1 MILTIT
7 NWNRNSSVAQLW
19 FHVTT
24 TLLSKPS
31 LNHLDVRWQTHAV
44 ASWARGLCGGCKISI
59 HDAVVLPTVATASRR
74 ALGHYCCV
82 ILGWSTTIHVSDFD
96 SELQTEDNRW
106 SFYFYSIYEE
116 LHSWWFHSIQISQMT
131 LVQFY
136 LCRNKSQQQVPQSAS
151 KTQINR
157 QKQSARVFVS
167 LSKQIISV
175 MDVDVLPCRVCDSA
189 SAPQFD
195 WTSGPRTVTNE
206 LPRLVSATFSGATWL
221 NWTEE
226 RQPMKPLEAPC
237 ITSSSKFSIPTK
249 TQPRSEK
256 CFWLRS
262 VKAEWE
268 GLIAE
273 TYWWLC
279 LTSAIVWGSAPRQ
292 MTVCTFCGCPGWSG
306 WIERNQITRWL
317 HEIQSKVTAAA
328 AQRKSELCVHC
339 SLTWKQLQVALKWV
353 WPCTSVPSCWLGII
367 A

>member
-136 LCRNKSQQQVPQSAS
+136 LCRNKSQQRVPQSAS

-237 ITSSSKFSIPTK
+237 ITSSSKFSSYKDTA
-249 TQPRSEK
+249 E
-256 CFWLRS
+256 
-262 VKAEWE
+262 EWE
-268 GLIAE
+268 MLLASFGQSWMRRTDCRDLLVTLPNVSDRMRISSASDDSVYFLWMSWLI
-273 TYWWLC
+273 WLDRKK
-279 LTSAIVWGSAPRQ
+279 SDNKV
-292 MTVCTFCGCPGWSG
+292 
-306 WIERNQITRWL
+306 ITRN
-317 HEIQSKVTAAA
+317 SK
-328 AQRKSELCVHC
+328 QGNSSC
-339 SLTWKQLQVALKWV
+339 SSA
-353 WPCTSVPSCWLGII
+353 
-367 A
+367 